1 MPVRKTV
8 IPPDA
13 EGMKT
18 GLFMRRL
25 LPSLPE
31 SVLRKIFAA
40 RDVKLDGVR
49 ADRDT
54 PVHAGQTLSV
64 FLPASHEESPVLRIV
79 YEDED
84 VLLVNKPAGVSVE
97 SDEPGSLSLTDLCR
111 LHTQSRPTLST
122 AAHSFE
128 LPAAH
133 SFELPAAGEPTH
145 LSPNTPV
152 ATGDPGAAFPF
163 RNLNRRDCPLGSSLV
178 SVDLGTDEISP
189 GAAARSSLETVHRTV
204 SRALEPTGGHRFLAP
219 VHRLDNKTCGLCL
232 FAKNPRAHAV
242 LLEAFKH
249 RTVEKY
255 YICLVRGI
263 PKPPAAVCSAF
274 LLKDAAR
281 GVVQILDQSR
291 PGARPVTTGY
301 ETLSAGPVSR
311 LRVHLITGRT
321 HQIRAHLAALG
332 HPVLGD
338 DLYGDRSFN
347 RLQKSRS
354 LKLCAAELT
363 LHTEGQL
370 PSLDGK
376 TFKINP
382 PF

>member
-1 MPVRKTV
+1 MPVRKTL

-18 GLFMRRL
+18 GLFLRRL
-25 LPSLPE
+25 FPSLPE

-54 PVHAGQTLSV
+54 PVYAGQTLSV
-64 FLPASHEESPVLRIV
+64 FLPASHEESPTLRVI

-84 VLLVNKPAGVSVE
+84 VLLVNKPAGISVE
-97 SDEPGSLSLTDLCR
+97 SDEPGTLSLTDLCR
-111 LHTQSRPTLST
+111 LHTNSRPSSVTDSDREN
-122 AAHSFE
+122 A
-128 LPAAH
+128 
-133 SFELPAAGEPTH
+133 
-145 LSPNTPV
+145 
-152 ATGDPGAAFPF
+152 GDPGTAFPQ
-163 RNLNRRDCPLGSSLV
+163 
-178 SVDLGTDEISP
+178 
-189 GAAARSSLETVHRTV
+189 
-204 SRALEPTGGHRFLAP
+204 P

-232 FAKNPRAHAV
+232 FAKNERAHTV
-242 LLEAFKH
+242 LLEAFKQ

-263 PKPPAAVCSAF
+263 PKPPAATCSAF

-281 GVVQILDQSR
+281 GVVQILDQNR
-291 PGARPVTTGY
+291 PGARPITTGY

-370 PSLDGK
+370 PNLDGK

>member
-18 GLFMRRL
+18 GLFLRRL

-64 FLPASHEESPVLRIV
+64 FLPSSHQESPVLRIV

-128 LPAAH
+128 P
-133 SFELPAAGEPTH
+133 PAAGEPTN
-145 LSPNTPV
+145 LSP
-152 ATGDPGAAFPF
+152 
-163 RNLNRRDCPLGSSLV
+163 
-178 SVDLGTDEISP
+178 TDEIS
-189 GAAARSSLETVHRTV
+189 A
-204 SRALEPTGGHRFLAP
+204 TGGHRFLAP
-219 VHRLDNKTCGLCL
+219 CHRLDNKTCGLCL

-242 LLEAFKH
+242 LLEAFKQ

-255 YICLVRGI
+255 YICLVRGT
-263 PKPPAAVCSAF
+263 PKPPAATCSAF

-281 GVVQILDQSR
+281 GVVQILDQNR
-291 PGARPVTTGY
+291 PGARPITTGY

-354 LKLCAAELT
+354 LKLFAAELT

-370 PSLDGK
+370 PNLDGK
-376 TFKINP
+376 TFKIDP